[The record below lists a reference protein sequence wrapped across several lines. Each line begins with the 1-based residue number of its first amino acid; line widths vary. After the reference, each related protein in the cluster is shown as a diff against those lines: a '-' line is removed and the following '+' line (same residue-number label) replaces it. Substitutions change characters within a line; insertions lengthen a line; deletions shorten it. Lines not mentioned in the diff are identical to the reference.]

1 MKFRLISESDV
12 TEMMF
17 NWAKTNLFKS
27 LVQSLDFS
35 FSKDVS
41 DLPSSVNLPGLFPL
55 FSQKA
60 ILYFSSKYP

>member
-1 MKFRLISESDV
+1 
-12 TEMMF
+12 MMF

-41 DLPSSVNLPGLFPL
+41 DLPSSVNLPGIFPL
-55 FSQKA
+55 FCQKA